1 MINQVCFGGTLFS
14 GKPFVRVSD
23 IHGIM
28 ESFYLPLNPNI
39 STNDLL
45 TSKKTSFGPLNGV
58 WATEWYAYFSTIKH
72 NITSFTKRLTPPAS
86 STHSLLL
93 LHMTRKRDFW
103 DPCRKIGMHVCMCVQ
118 IYIYIYTC
126 IYITCMYVCI
136 WFIYVECWNS
146 QSSIFSI

>member
-28 ESFYLPLNPNI
+28 ESLYLPLNPNI

-45 TSKKTSFGPLNGV
+45 KSKKTKTSFGPLNGV

-93 LHMTRKRDFW
+93 LHMTRKKY
-103 DPCRKIGMHVCMCVQ
+103 C
-118 IYIYIYTC
+118 
-126 IYITCMYVCI
+126 
-136 WFIYVECWNS
+136 
-146 QSSIFSI
+146 

>member
-28 ESFYLPLNPNI
+28 ESLYLPLNPNI

-45 TSKKTSFGPLNGV
+45 KSKKTKTSFGPLNGV

-93 LHMTRKRDFW
+93 LHMTRKRYCW
-103 DPCRKIGMHVCMCVQ
+103 DPCRKIGMHVCMCIQ
-118 IYIYIYTC
+118 IYIYIWSRDLQVLFC
-126 IYITCMYVCI
+126 CFALLRFSVF
-136 WFIYVECWNS
+136 WFN
-146 QSSIFSI
+146 